1 MIDLYLILLC
11 NYTFEKS
18 SEYVSLYTA
27 DDTRRYLEN
36 TLNLLRERESICQTN
51 LLNTHNHTPRD
62 PGFQ

>member
-27 DDTRRYLEN
+27 DDKRRYLEN
-36 TLNLLRERESICQTN
+36 TVNLLRERE
-51 LLNTHNHTPRD
+51 REK
-62 PGFQ
+62 